1 MNIHD
6 KINIK
11 SNVHRKDILKS
22 KIIKNRY
29 KDFSLTI
36 MMKNPYFKKPN
47 KVCEMV
53 FLTTRTEIA
62 MINKFRARREELK
75 IKENDK
81 R

>member
-1 MNIHD
+1 MTIHE

-29 KDFSLTI
+29 KDFTWPA
-36 MMKNPYFKKPN
+36 MMKTPYFKKPN
-47 KVCEMV
+47 EVSKMV
-53 FLTTRTEIA
+53 FLTNRTEIN
-62 MINKFRARREELK
+62 MINKFRENRERLR
-75 IKENDK
+75 ND